1 MSDTSSPHQGKR
13 QRATPADTQGN
24 VATYRFAL
32 EGVPYEIDLSEQ
44 HLGDLRAALAPF
56 ITAGRRQPRT
66 ASKAAARSGD
76 SKAVTRRMRAWWMAN
91 AEHLQ
96 LPRYS
101 SHGRVP
107 DAVRTA
113 YTEHH
118 S

>member
-1 MSDTSSPHQGKR
+1 VGTRVQHIVFDDLDHSTD
-13 QRATPADTQGN
+13 N

-66 ASKAAARSGD
+66 ASKAPARSGD
-76 SKAVTRRMRAWWMAN
+76 PKDLTRRIRAWWMAN

-113 YTEHH
+113 YDDHQ
-118 S
+118 